1 MIALIG
7 PHHVETVCQPGRPA
21 CCCYL
26 IMGPDGFECAKHTS
40 FKVLLD
46 NRVAAG
52 TMRAVGDN
60 CKGMVPMP
68 QTMATKS

>member
-7 PHHVETVCQPGRPA
+7 PHHVETVCLPGKPA
-21 CCCYL
+21 CCRYL
-26 IMGPDGFECAKHTS
+26 VMGPAGFECAKHTS
-40 FKVLLD
+40 FKAMLD
-46 NRVAAG
+46 SRVAAG

-68 QTMATKS
+68 QAQGEPS